1 MKSLFC
7 RLFSLAV
14 LGTLAAAPVAAD
26 SVGIFRLDQPV
37 QVGSVMLPS
46 GVYVFRASEKGI
58 VSVIDQETTR
68 HVTVTLANRESL
80 NVAKLDAPVTLT
92 HDWAVRTLTLGDRR
106 FTFFPGKAPETVAS
120 RPNVPTTVISL
131 AR

>member
-14 LGTLAAAPVAAD
+14 LAMLAAAPVAAD

-37 QVGSVMLPS
+37 QVGSVMLPA
-46 GVYVFRASEKGI
+46 GVYVFRASDNGI
-58 VSVIDQETTR
+58 VSVLDQETTN
-68 HVTVTLANRESL
+68 HVAVTLANRQSMS
-80 NVAKLDAPVTLT
+80 VAKLDAPVTLT
-92 HDWAVRTLTLGDRR
+92 HDWAVRTLTLGDRSYS
-106 FTFFPGKAPETVAS
+106 FFPGKAPETVAS
-120 RPNVPTTVISL
+120 RPNVTTTVISL